1 MDNNKDVS
9 RRNLT
14 AQIVK
19 AYVSKNHVTRD
30 DLAPLIGIVY
40 ASLDFDAAKEPEAA
54 PAAPLVPAVPIKKSI
69 TPDYLICLE
78 DGKQF
83 KSLKRHL
90 KTHYD
95 LTPEAYRQKWG
106 LAPDYPMVAA
116 NYAAK
121 RSELAKS
128 IGLGRKAAPEIEPEV
143 EIEEAPAAAVEVEA
157 EEKPAKRRRT
167 SKKAAAAE

>member
-54 PAAPLVPAVPIKKSI
+54 PAAPWFRPFPS
-69 TPDYLICLE
+69 
-78 DGKQF
+78 
-83 KSLKRHL
+83 
-90 KTHYD
+90 
-95 LTPEAYRQKWG
+95 
-106 LAPDYPMVAA
+106 
-116 NYAAK
+116 
-121 RSELAKS
+121 RSRS
-128 IGLGRKAAPEIEPEV
+128 PP
-143 EIEEAPAAAVEVEA
+143 
-157 EEKPAKRRRT
+157 T
-167 SKKAAAAE
+167 T